1 MPAVI
6 QGVLVCGRR
15 GWGWPGRSRT
25 GIGCSSPLAPVGAGL
40 CPSPASRVDG
50 GFKRIC
56 RGRPVC
62 RPVNGSR
69 AEVCP
74 GGHIGPPLR
83 DAGNVPEITEIGT
96 ENEHSPC
103 GGTRGRHAGVVVPYG
118 WLRRAAAIAL
128 ASGAQRSVC
137 AAVARDGWGLEQ
149 RSPPKGVINLGQS
162 LSHGFAVPA
171 PFTQGS
177 LWGRGRIA
185 ASLRSSQ

>member
-69 AEVCP
+69 EDLP
-74 GGHIGPPLR
+74 TGGHIGPPLR
-83 DAGNVPEITEIGT
+83 GGGGVWEPTGIGAGRKSSPTGRGGARPLQGIG
-96 ENEHSPC
+96 
-103 GGTRGRHAGVVVPYG
+103 GVRGEV
-118 WLRRAAAIAL
+118 
-128 ASGAQRSVC
+128 
-137 AAVARDGWGLEQ
+137 
-149 RSPPKGVINLGQS
+149 RSPRPTEAPQVVRSNGPMWASAPTKRSGNCRDLPGSALSAERVAGQIQS
-162 LSHGFAVPA
+162 LPDNIRVQHGVLC
-171 PFTQGS
+171 S
-177 LWGRGRIA
+177 EV
-185 ASLRSSQ
+185 